1 MNKQQ
6 RNELKQ
12 TLEKALSIL
21 TGTAAHTTTGRF
33 TEPPTEYFGR
43 AMPEAQKEI
52 DAWKNP
58 NKEYIA
64 KGGKNIEYMIKGAE
78 DVDNNIDYHVFF
90 ETEEQFNELSP
101 EMQKLIRYNWNKS
114 LMYSTKR
121 CRLWPL
127 YDFNNYPIPGHY
139 FWNLGNYTL
148 FTEDDRD
155 QKVDDLMDVKSA
167 IEYWVTSESQKH
179 KPWPPKD

>member
-1 MNKQQ
+1 MNEQQ
-6 RNELKQ
+6 INELKQ

-21 TGTAAHTTTGRF
+21 SGQASHTTTGRF

-52 DAWKNP
+52 DNWKGSDD
-58 NKEYIA
+58 KYMA
-64 KGGKNIEYMIKGAE
+64 KGAI

-90 ETEEQFNELSP
+90 ETEEQFNSLTP
-101 EMQKLIRYNWNKS
+101 EMQKLMRHNMDKS
-114 LMYSTKR
+114 FTVSSKR
-121 CRLWPL
+121 CRLWPMV
-127 YDFNNYPIPGHY
+127 DFNNYPIPGHY
-139 FWNLGNYTL
+139 FWNLKSYTL
-148 FTEDDRD
+148 FDADDRAD
-155 QKVDDLMDVKSA
+155 KVDGLMDVKSA